1 MNENQTLELQ
11 MKANAQQAITSIDK
25 LLKSLG
31 LMQNSVSKV
40 TTTVN
45 KNGESTV
52 KSLTSIEK
60 QGNKI
65 YKTFQKM
72 DKDGNLKSV
81 STSMSTLKNN
91 TDKAVNSVSKLGK
104 SLALGGLYLG
114 TKRLTTQLLG
124 WMNDAVDQTE
134 QLMLFLII

>member
-91 TDKAVNSVSKLGK
+91 TDKAVNSVSK
-104 SLALGGLYLG
+104 
-114 TKRLTTQLLG
+114 
-124 WMNDAVDQTE
+124 
-134 QLMLFLII
+134 